1 MKSRRNFIKKV
12 ALAGATAS
20 LPTSLLANS
29 TLNGKMIH
37 QVFFWL
43 NDGVDIAAFKE
54 EASKLGVCPTVG
66 QFYIGEPAPTEDRDV
81 VDSSYHVAC
90 TLFFDSLEDQNKYQ
104 VDPLHLAFIEKN
116 SMKWSQVKVYDFLI

>member
-20 LPTSLLANS
+20 LPTTLLASQNA
-29 TLNGKMIH
+29 NGKMIH

-43 NDGVDIAAFKE
+43 NDGVDTAAFKK
-54 EASKLGVCPTVG
+54 EASKLGLCPTVD
-66 QFYIGEPAPTEDRDV
+66 QFFIGEPAPTEDRDV
-81 VDSSYHVAC
+81 VDSSYQVAC

-104 VDPLHLAFIEKN
+104 VDPMHLAFIEKN
-116 SMKWSQVKVYDFLI
+116 SMKWSQVKVYDFVI